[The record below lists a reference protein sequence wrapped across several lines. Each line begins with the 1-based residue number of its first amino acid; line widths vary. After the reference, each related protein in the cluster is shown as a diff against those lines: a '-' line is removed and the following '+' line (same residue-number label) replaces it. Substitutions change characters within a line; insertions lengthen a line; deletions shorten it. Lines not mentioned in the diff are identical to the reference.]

1 MKIIHIKNLD
11 TFLNI
16 LTKKK
21 QKELRRLTNFFSS
34 IEIGEEVIIRWTSH
48 TVICKIIGITKY
60 STLDDVFDDVDFK
73 NNTLVPD
80 CHTREDGIQK
90 YMKYYSQKMD
100 DNTTFIMFD
109 IEIN

>member
-21 QKELRRLTNFFSS
+21 RKELRRLTKFFSS
-34 IEIGEEVIIRWTSH
+34 IEIGEEVIIQWTSH

-60 STLDDVFDDVDFK
+60 STLDDVFDDVDFT

-80 CHTREDGIQK
+80 CHTRKDGIQK
-90 YMKYYSQKMD
+90 YMKYYSHKMD
-100 DNTTFIMFD
+100 DKTTFILFD

>member
-21 QKELRRLTNFFSS
+21 RKELRRLTNFFSS

-60 STLDDVFDDVDFK
+60 STLDDVFDDVDFT

-100 DNTTFIMFD
+100 DKTTFIMFD
-109 IEIN
+109 IEID